1 MPRYLVERTFTNGL
15 GLPVCAEGAAAT
27 AEICKKN
34 LEEDVTWLHSY
45 VSADKSTTFCIYDG
59 PNPDAILR
67 VTTRWATSFASASV
81 CRYGW
86 WVKIQTCPSSCA
98 TTARRSSSLN
108 RSRNR
113 ASNDS

>member
-67 VTTRWATSFASASV
+67 AAE
-81 CRYGW
+81 
-86 WVKIQTCPSSCA
+86 
-98 TTARRSSSLN
+98 
-108 RSRNR
+108 RNALPVDR
-113 ASNDS
+113 ITEVRVLDPYFYF